1 MTRTLPRTNFHSSK
15 LVRCL
20 ADLGMV
26 DTVNPANG
34 FAEKLA
40 SWVPFSDAITLSAVH
55 NDRIATSPK
64 LRPEARTTVHDAVN
78 AEFSR
83 IQAFLITSIKN
94 SCSPRAARTHISL
107 PAPILELPMNL
118 AAAYTPY
125 RRFYEAQQRDM
136 ELSIRPLRFN
146 VRETVA
152 KASPRLAKLAELD
165 AVLEKILYERERQ
178 LLSKVAVLLKK
189 RLEQLYKEHQQ
200 KLIEL
205 QQADNPAGWTQ
216 AGGWLARFC
225 NDMQMLLL
233 AEVELRLQPTIGLM
247 EALKQD
253 MQ

>member
-1 MTRTLPRTNFHSSK
+1 MS
-15 LVRCL
+15 
-20 ADLGMV
+20 
-26 DTVNPANG
+26 
-34 FAEKLA
+34 
-40 SWVPFSDAITLSAVH
+40 
-55 NDRIATSPK
+55 
-64 LRPEARTTVHDAVN
+64 
-78 AEFSR
+78 
-83 IQAFLITSIKN
+83 
-94 SCSPRAARTHISL
+94 
-107 PAPILELPMNL
+107 L

-125 RRFYEAQQRDM
+125 RRFYEAHQRDM

-152 KASPRLAKLAELD
+152 KASPGLAKLTELD
-165 AVLEKILYERERQ
+165 AVLEKILHERERQ

-189 RLEQLYKEHQQ
+189 RFEQLYKEHQQ
-200 KLIEL
+200 KLIAL